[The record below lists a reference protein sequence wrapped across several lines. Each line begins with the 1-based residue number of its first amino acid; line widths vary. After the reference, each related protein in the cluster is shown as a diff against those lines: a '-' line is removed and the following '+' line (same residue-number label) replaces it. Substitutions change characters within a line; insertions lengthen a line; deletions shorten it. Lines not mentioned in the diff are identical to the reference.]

1 VALELE
7 RVRADEEPLA
17 ERFAAPGGGAA
28 GRQIGQFSMKRLW
41 RQKLGGT
48 SPSLGRPR
56 TATFL
61 GGVALQRPW
70 RFVPGSCS

>member
-7 RVRADEEPLA
+7 RERPAVEPLA
-17 ERFAAPGGGAA
+17 ERFVAPGGGAA

-48 SPSLGRPR
+48 APSLGRLR
-56 TATFL
+56 AATFVA
-61 GGVALQRPW
+61 GVALQRRW
-70 RFVPGSCS
+70 